1 MLMSLFNEKLS
12 AEAIIISLF
21 AYVMVLLLIQPL
33 HECAHAFVAYKMG
46 DETAKEQGRLTVNPF
61 KHLDPAGTVF
71 MLVFGFGWGKP
82 VPIDPSRFRKIRL
95 GIGLS
100 ALAGPVSNFI
110 AAFIGMC
117 GMKLANGALNST
129 MNTAYYYLLLFFKLF
144 TTLNIG
150 LAVFN
155 FIPVSPLDG
164 DKIIFGLLPEKL
176 SRKYY
181 EFTRR
186 YSQFM
191 PILLCVLMFTPA
203 LDYVRLGAFNLLNK
217 LTFFLNGIAGISS

>member
-1 MLMSLFNEKLS
+1 MLMSLLNGKMS
-12 AEAIIISLF
+12 AEAVIISLF

-33 HECAHAFVAYKMG
+33 HECAHAFIAYKMG

-110 AAFIGMC
+110 AAFVGMC
-117 GMKLANGALNST
+117 GMKLACGALNST
-129 MNTAYYYLLLFFKLF
+129 MNTAYYYLTQFFEMF
-144 TTLNIG
+144 TFLNIG

-164 DKIIFGLLPEKL
+164 DKILFGLLPEKL

-181 EFTRR
+181 EFTRQ

-203 LDYVRLGAFNLLNK
+203 LDYVKLGAYNLLHK
-217 LTFFLNGIAGISS
+217 MTFFLDSYAGLAG